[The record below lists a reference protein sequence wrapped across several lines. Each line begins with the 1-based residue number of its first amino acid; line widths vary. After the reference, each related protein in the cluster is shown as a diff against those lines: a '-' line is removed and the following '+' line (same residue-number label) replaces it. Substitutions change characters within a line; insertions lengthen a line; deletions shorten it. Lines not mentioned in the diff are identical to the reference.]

1 MLNRKNLI
9 KKFINEGFSHRT
21 LSLFSD
27 EQLNQLSKK
36 LFNEAETS
44 TVKKT
49 TYTKSEVDK
58 MKQDDGGL
66 NVDGTV
72 TPNDDGSVTVTTNEE
87 YETEE
92 EKDIETDD
100 TGNPDVDIDGI
111 PLLREKEVEE
121 EAVSQSQYN
130 FYQLVHKCKTSNYK
144 DCGDGRND
152 NAVMK
157 AAKEM
162 SLKAIEDYTKT
173 PNADELPDKVS
184 EQEMLENW
192 ITSLVE
198 SKQSAE
204 ISKKE
209 FLKTIKETT
218 TKKYIKENHS
228 IGTPEQEEA
237 FNMVVELGNEME
249 PSMEVIVDG
258 FEDDGHLNGYL
269 KSIEQNIDL
278 NICPAGNIKLDG
290 NPIGEI
296 QLSETDRDEEGEYM
310 GAPEDTTAP
319 APLKTPTIAPSKPGE
334 KKRRGP
340 FERPKTTPK
349 PKARNKGSL
358 PDWLK
363 ATNLGKA
370 LTQHG

>member
-9 KKFINEGFSHRT
+9 KKFVNEGFSHRT

-66 NVDGTV
+66 KVDGTV

-100 TGNPDVDIDGI
+100 TGNPDVDIDGT

-121 EAVSQSQYN
+121 DFASKAQQRYLYAVNPAAAEKLAS
-130 FYQLVHKCKTSNYK
+130 KMTKK
-144 DCGDGRND
+144 DYENLPEKVDEQ
-152 NAVMK
+152 K
-157 AAKEM
+157 I
-162 SLKAIEDYTKT
+162 LED
-173 PNADELPDKVS
+173 
-184 EQEMLENW
+184 W

-198 SKQSAE
+198 THERPTITKSN
-204 ISKKE
+204 
-209 FLKTIKETT
+209 FLKTIKEYVNPTIESNPDNPFTLTT
-218 TKKYIKENHS
+218 APQQS
-228 IGTPEQEEA
+228 S
-237 FNMVVELGNEME
+237 FDMVVSIGNEMI
-249 PSMEVIVDG
+249 PPMEVKIDN
-258 FEDDGHLNGYL
+258 FDDSGHLNGYL
-269 KSIEQNIDL
+269 KSDESDKIIDL
-278 NICPAGNIKLDG
+278 NICPAGDIKLDG
-290 NPIGEI
+290 NPLGLVE
-296 QLSETDRDEEGEYM
+296 LSETDRDDDGEYI
-310 GAPEDTTAP
+310 GAPEATTAP
-319 APLKTPTIAPSKPGE
+319 VKTPTIAPTKPGE

-340 FERPKTTPK
+340 FERPKTKPK
-349 PKARNKGSL
+349 PKAGGNESPL

-363 ATNLGKA
+363 STNLGKA

>member
-27 EQLNQLSKK
+27 AQLNQLSKK
-36 LFNEAETS
+36 VFSEQVSEKAIKDKEKELAALYLAKAAEL
-44 TVKKT
+44 
-49 TYTKSEVDK
+49 EE
-58 MKQDDGGL
+58 
-66 NVDGTV
+66 
-72 TPNDDGSVTVTTNEE
+72 TNE
-87 YETEE
+87 
-92 EKDIETDD
+92 DD
-100 TGNPDVDIDGI
+100 
-111 PLLREKEVEE
+111 KEVELTPNNEPITKVEKDGKEMTLLGDGELDE

-173 PNADELPDKVS
+173 PNSDELPDKVS

-198 SKQSAE
+198 STQSAE

-249 PSMEVIVDG
+249 PSMEVVVDG
-258 FEDDGHLNGYL
+258 FEEDGHLNGYL

-319 APLKTPTIAPSKPGE
+319 TPLKTPTIAPSKPGE

-358 PDWLK
+358 PSWLK